1 MKTRVLEICK
11 KRGIS
16 LGELAD
22 KIGIQQAN
30 LSKSLNNNPTLN
42 TLKAVAD
49 NLNVEITELFER
61 PEKQIE
67 GYLEVGGAIQKITSV
82 ADLLPLIGTF
92 GIRSYSSYKVCKGDV
107 SAFIKESL
115 KGKDKYS
122 SLAGILEGKMLFS
135 ISHCSAKE
143 DSLFMLTS
151 YRADRKPITIC
162 FSECEYYDLNDKVD
176 SKLLIRMLW
185 AEIVGCID
193 PEKDYSDEE
202 LVEKA
207 VF

>member
-22 KIGIQQAN
+22 RIGIQQAN

-82 ADLLPLIGTF
+82 ADLLPLVGTF
-92 GIRSYSSYKVCKGDV
+92 GIRSYSSYKVCKSDV

-115 KGKDKYS
+115 KAKEKYS
-122 SLAGILEGKMLFS
+122 SFAGILEGKMLFS
-135 ISHCSAKE
+135 ISHCAAAE
-143 DSLFMLTS
+143 DSLFMLSS
-151 YRADRKPITIC
+151 YRAGRKPITIC
-162 FSECEYYDLNDKVD
+162 FNECEYYDLDEKVD
-176 SKLLIRMLW
+176 SKQLINMVW
-185 AEIVGCID
+185 AEIVGCVD
-193 PEKDYSDEE
+193 PEKEYSDEE
-202 LVEKA
+202 MEAKA
-207 VF
+207 VY